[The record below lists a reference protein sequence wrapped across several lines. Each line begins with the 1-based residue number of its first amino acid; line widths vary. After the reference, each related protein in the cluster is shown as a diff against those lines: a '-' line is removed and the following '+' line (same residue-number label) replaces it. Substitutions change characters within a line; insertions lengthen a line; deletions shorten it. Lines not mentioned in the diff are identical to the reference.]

1 MHSTACLEITGIG
14 AGLYGC
20 SVEESY
26 EHEADVNDIETI
38 SFLTICFQDPEA
50 AEYHDV
56 LAGFDGIQFRN
67 YKRNSPYRG
76 FTGKLRRYKFYG
88 LHIRE
93 TWKVERICAVAAVLV
108 AVVVMAGKVFW
119 ASWEV
124 VFGAGSFFVAVPM
137 LILAVLSYYE

>member
-1 MHSTACLEITGIG
+1 M
-14 AGLYGC
+14 C
-20 SVEESY
+20 SQDLMAYNSCT
-26 EHEADVNDIETI
+26 TI
-38 SFLTICFQDPEA
+38 RKR
-50 AEYHDV
+50 
-56 LAGFDGIQFRN
+56 GFTLPQYKPLIAFARN
-67 YKRNSPYRG
+67 YKGNSPYRG